1 MRPSSSPWPFSPPFS
16 PSFLPWGRD
25 GGTVGFD
32 PFRVTAF
39 TPVGGGEVA
48 RTVLDA
54 QVRLTQALMTAAW
67 TAQFDFLRA
76 AASAVQE
83 AQGRVMGGLMGG
95 FPR

>member
-1 MRPSSSPWPFSPPFS
+1 MRHPSSPWPFSS
-16 PSFLPWGRD
+16 PFLPGGRD
-25 GGTVGFD
+25 EFTVSFD
-32 PFRVTAF
+32 PFRFAAF
-39 TPVGGGEVA
+39 SPGGGAEVA

-54 QVRLTQALMTAAW
+54 QLRLTQALMAAAW

-83 AQGRVMGGLMGG
+83 AQGRVMSGLMGG